1 MVVALPV
8 TYLSH
13 MAYFH
18 SNETIAPSNHGIK
31 QSAQA
36 NRGYDAGWFRDAF
49 QADGIQTCIPG
60 HMSRHEPVKY
70 DKRRYRR
77 RSRIEIMFGQMKDW
91 RRVATHYD
99 RCPTNFLPAIAVA
112 ATVIFQL

>member
-1 MVVALPV
+1 
-8 TYLSH
+8 
-13 MAYFH
+13 MASFH
-18 SNETIAPSNHGIK
+18 SNERIAPSNHRIK
-31 QSAQA
+31 QSARGD
-36 NRGYDAGWFRDAF
+36 RGYDAGWFRDAL

-60 HMSRHEPVKY
+60 QMYRHEPIKY

-77 RSRIEIMFGQMKDW
+77 CSRIEIMFGQLKDW

-99 RCPTNFLPAIAVA
+99 RYPTVFLSAIALA